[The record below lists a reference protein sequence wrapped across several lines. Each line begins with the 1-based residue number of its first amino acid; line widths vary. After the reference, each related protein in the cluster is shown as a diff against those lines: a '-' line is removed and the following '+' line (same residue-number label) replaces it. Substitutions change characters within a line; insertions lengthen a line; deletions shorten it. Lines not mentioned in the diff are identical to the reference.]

1 MICKKTMAT
10 DEPQKPNHDLGCQ
23 HYKRKCKLL
32 APCCNRDYFCR
43 ICHDEKENH
52 VLDRHAVKKV
62 VCAKCE
68 EVQEKLEKCT
78 KCDIVFGKYF
88 CSFCSLYDDE
98 DKKQF
103 HCKGCGL
110 CRVGGR
116 ENFFHCETCDMCLA
130 LDLKDQHKC
139 IEKSS
144 RSNCAV
150 CLEDLHTSRIEAH
163 IPQCGHL
170 IHRTCFR
177 EMIKTGN
184 YACPI
189 CGESM
194 LNMKEVWENLDE
206 EIANCQMPEEYK
218 DYLIQIL
225 CRDCHKESNV
235 VFHVLGSKCTG
246 CGSYNTCRTAG
257 PKTNNPNVESGAS
270 NTSQPNQASNNV
282 SEPVAANQ
290 PWLEMLES
298 EGTAEQSVQTSDERK
313 EPNTTNDQRST

>member
-1 MICKKTMAT
+1 MSTE
-10 DEPQKPNHDLGCQ
+10 EPQKPNDDLGCQ

-52 VLDRHAVKKV
+52 VLDRHSVKKV

-68 EVQEKLEKCT
+68 EVQEKHEKCT

-88 CSFCSLYDDE
+88 CSFCSLFDDE

-103 HCKGCGL
+103 HCQGCGL

-139 IEKSS
+139 IVKSS

-170 IHRTCFR
+170 IHS
-177 EMIKTGN
+177 N

-194 LNMKEVWENLDE
+194 LNMKEIWENLDE
-206 EIANCQMPEEYK
+206 EVANCQMPDEYK
-218 DYLIQIL
+218 DYHIQIL

-235 VFHVLGSKCTG
+235 VFHVLGSKCSE

-257 PKTNNPNVESGAS
+257 PESNNPNVVSGAS
-270 NTSQPNQASNNV
+270 NTSETNQASNNAP
-282 SEPVAANQ
+282 EPVAANQ

-298 EGTAEQSVQTSDERK
+298 EDTTEQSGQTSDERK
-313 EPNTTNDQRST
+313 ESNTTNDQRST